1 MLQWTNKYAK
11 LSNKVYAPFMVTTN
25 FPEYFFLSSSVSD
38 IKQFVSHR

>member
-11 LSNKVYAPFMVTTN
+11 LSNKVYVPFMVTIN